1 MGDHMD
7 AEALET
13 FLAVHRERG
22 FSNAARRL
30 LRTQPAIS
38 RRISLLE
45 EELGVPLFERAV
57 HGPVL
62 SQAGQALLPY
72 AERAL
77 AALMDAKN
85 AVTTLKTAKAGTIS
99 LAVVGTLAS
108 ASLSTALK
116 AFAKAHPE
124 VDIKLRT
131 ATSSEVSDLVR
142 RGDAVLGLRYEED
155 VLADLDSELLTREP
169 LVVICANDHKLAGR
183 SVSALSA
190 LRRERWLAFPE
201 IPGRREI
208 SAAHVFALF
217 LAQGIDID
225 WVGVDSLTAQKR
237 LVEAGFGLALLERST
252 MIDEL
257 KARSLSMIAVKDLKA
272 TRRIMLVTR
281 KGGYLSA
288 ATQELVKFL
297 RKSRKS

>member
-1 MGDHMD
+1 M
-7 AEALET
+7 
-13 FLAVHRERG
+13 
-22 FSNAARRL
+22 
-30 LRTQPAIS
+30 
-38 RRISLLE
+38 
-45 EELGVPLFERAV
+45 
-57 HGPVL
+57 
-62 SQAGQALLPY
+62 
-72 AERAL
+72 
-77 AALMDAKN
+77 
-85 AVTTLKTAKAGTIS
+85 
-99 LAVVGTLAS
+99 
-108 ASLSTALK
+108 
-116 AFAKAHPE
+116 
-124 VDIKLRT
+124 
-131 ATSSEVSDLVR
+131 
-142 RGDAVLGLRYEED
+142 
-155 VLADLDSELLTREP
+155 LADLDSELLIREP

-183 SVSALSA
+183 SVAALSA

-237 LVEAGFGLALLERST
+237 LVEAGFGLALLEQST

-288 ATQELVKFL
+288 ATQELMKFL
-297 RKSRKS
+297 RKSHKR

>member
-1 MGDHMD
+1 MD

-30 LRTQPAIS
+30 HRTQPAIS
-38 RRISLLE
+38 RRINLLE
-45 EELGVPLFERAV
+45 EELGAPLFERAA

-62 SQAGQALLPY
+62 SQAGRALLPY

-85 AVTTLKTAKAGTIS
+85 AVTALETAKRGEIS
-99 LAVVGTLAS
+99 LAVVGTLAGPQLT
-108 ASLSTALK
+108 AALK
-116 AFAKAHPE
+116 AFARTHPA
-124 VDIKLRT
+124 VDLKLRT

-155 VLADLDSELLTREP
+155 VLADLDSELLAQEP
-169 LVVICANDHKLAGR
+169 LVVICANNHKLAGR
-183 SVSALSA
+183 SVPGLAA

-201 IPGRREI
+201 VPGRREI

-217 LAQGIDID
+217 LALGIEID
-225 WVGVDSLTAQKR
+225 WAAVDSLTAQKR
-237 LVEAGFGLALLERST
+237 LVEAGFGVALLEQSA
-252 MIDEL
+252 IAEEL
-257 KARSLSMIAVKDLKA
+257 KTRSLGTIAVKSLKA

-281 KGGYLSA
+281 QGGYLSA
-288 ATQELVKFL
+288 ATQGLVKLL
-297 RKSRKS
+297 RKTHQR